1 MCLLTV
7 LLYSVNVFCFV
18 FLIMYVSET
27 MAIPGEKQ
35 PRWRTPL
42 AGALADLA
50 IIHHDGGGPARGGP
64 LPRVPAHGDRAPG
77 GEPAERLVCSAHQDT
92 APAAAR
98 CLCGRST
105 NNHLSFYSL
114 NFPWPLMQLALEFHW
129 QMMQLE
135 LQFHWL
141 MMQLEL
147 HSQLY
152 RFVSCC
158 IFNLFVIDIDL
169 KSVRRVWDVFQWQM
183 RNFFIRKSR
192 KPKHRYTSD
201 LLSFCDA
208 FIRLVALFVYLFAER

>member
-1 MCLLTV
+1 MHQIAGHYLF
-7 LLYSVNVFCFV
+7 LYVYRLGSWP
-18 FLIMYVSET
+18 MY
-27 MAIPGEKQ
+27 
-35 PRWRTPL
+35 
-42 AGALADLA
+42 GACHSNL
-50 IIHHDGGGPARGGP
+50 H
-64 LPRVPAHGDRAPG
+64 
-77 GEPAERLVCSAHQDT
+77 
-92 APAAAR
+92 
-98 CLCGRST
+98 
-105 NNHLSFYSL
+105 
-114 NFPWPLMQLALEFHW
+114 
-129 QMMQLE
+129 
-135 LQFHWL
+135 L

-147 HSQLY
+147 HYQLY